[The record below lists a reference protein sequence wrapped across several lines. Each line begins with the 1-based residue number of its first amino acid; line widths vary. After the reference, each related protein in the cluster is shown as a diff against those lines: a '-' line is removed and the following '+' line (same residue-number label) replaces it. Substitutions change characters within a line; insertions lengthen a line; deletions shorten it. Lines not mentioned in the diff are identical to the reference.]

1 MTAGLVTAARRG
13 GRARGGGV
21 RGGPWPAVGVLGSA
35 LALRLVLAYVAFP
48 GQGLAG
54 DLNLFANWATT
65 LARVGPGGFYA
76 AAGSANY
83 PPGYMYVLWLVGIA
97 GNAVSGMFGVSSD
110 QAVGLLLKL
119 PAIGADIAIG
129 GLLWWAGRRW
139 LNGRVGVLAAALY
152 LFLPVTWYDSALW
165 GQVDAVGTLVM
176 LAALLLLV
184 EGWSEPAAALAAF
197 AVLVKPQD
205 AICLV
210 IVIPVLVRR
219 HLLRVGSGPAP
230 GLGRRLTSLD
240 GRLGGLLTRQGPTR
254 LGTSALAALVV
265 LVLPLL
271 PFDIATLGPA
281 SLADVPVIGHVAGL
295 VGLFLA
301 DGGQYGVLTANA
313 YNAWALVGGA
323 SLASVIGGSGGSW
336 IADSLPVLARFSAVT
351 VGAALLALTGLLVAG
366 GLLVRADRL
375 AILLG
380 FAVAAFAFY
389 ALPTR
394 VHERYL
400 FPFFA
405 PAALLAA
412 GSLSAGLGYLGLG
425 ALNAV
430 NLHAVLAAPLR
441 IAGGGAGG
449 GGFGGGF
456 GGGGRGPGGPAG
468 GFGGGFGVGSI
479 SLPFADLAR
488 SEIGITLVAVG
499 QTAAFL
505 ALLAAWFVV
514 ILRPNAEAGV
524 RALRRAAV
532 GVSSLRRPKRS
543 MEDRHGG

>member
-1 MTAGLVTAARRG
+1 MTAAPRG
-13 GRARGGGV
+13 GRGGGGRV
-21 RGGPWPAVGVLGSA
+21 RGGRVRGIPWAAVGVLGSA
-35 LALRLVLAYVAFP
+35 LALRLVLACIVFP
-48 GQGLAG
+48 GQGLAS

-76 AAGSANY
+76 AADSANY
-83 PPGYMYVLWLVGIA
+83 PPGYMYVLWLVGVA
-97 GNAVSGMFGVSSD
+97 GNAVSGMFGVSPG

-139 LNGRVGVLAAALY
+139 FGGRVGVLAAALY

-165 GQVDAVGTLVM
+165 GQVDAVGSLVM

-219 HLLRVGSGPAP
+219 HLLRVGSGPSP
-230 GLGRRLTSLD
+230 GLGRRLTYLD
-240 GRLGGLLTRQGPTR
+240 RRLGGLLTRQGPTR

-265 LVLPLL
+265 LVVPLL
-271 PFDIATLGPA
+271 PFDIASLGPA

-336 IADSLPVLARFSAVT
+336 IADSLPVLAGFSAAT
-351 VGAALLALTGLLVAG
+351 VGAALLVLTGLLVAG
-366 GLLVRADRL
+366 GLLIRADRL

-380 FAVAAFAFY
+380 FAVTAFAFY
-389 ALPTR
+389 VLPTR

-400 FPFFA
+400 LPFFA

-425 ALNAV
+425 ALNTV

-441 IAGGGAGG
+441 IANGGFGGGGG
-449 GGFGGGF
+449 GGFGGGNGGF
-456 GGGGRGPGGPAG
+456 AGGGRGPGGPAG
-468 GFGGGFGVGSI
+468 GFGGGSGVGSI

-488 SEIGITLVAVG
+488 SEIAVTLVAVG
-499 QTAAFL
+499 QMAAFL

-514 ILRPNAEAGV
+514 ILRPNGAAV
-524 RALRRAAV
+524 RRGLRRAAV
-532 GVSSLRRPKRS
+532 SSA
-543 MEDRHGG
+543 

>member
-1 MTAGLVTAARRG
+1 VIAAP
-13 GRARGGGV
+13 RGGGV
-21 RGGPWPAVGVLGSA
+21 RGIPWPAVGVLGSA
-35 LALRLVLAYVAFP
+35 LALRLVLAYVVFP
-48 GQGLAG
+48 GQGLVS
-54 DLNLFANWATT
+54 DLNLFADWATT

-97 GNAVSGMFGVSSD
+97 GNAVSGIFGVSAD
-110 QAVGLLLKL
+110 QAVGLFLKL

-139 LNGRVGVLAAALY
+139 FGGRAGVLAAALY
-152 LFLPVTWYDSALW
+152 LVVPVTWYDSALW

-197 AVLVKPQD
+197 GVLVKPQD

-219 HLLRVGSGPAP
+219 HLLRVGSGPVP
-230 GLGRRLTSLD
+230 GLGRRLASLD
-240 GRLGGLLTRQGPTR
+240 GRLGGLLTRQGPIR
-254 LGTSALAALVV
+254 LGTSAIAALVV

-271 PFDIATLGPA
+271 PFDIAALGPA

-295 VGLFLA
+295 VGLFVS

-336 IADSLPVLARFSAVT
+336 IADSLTVVAGLSAVT

-366 GLLVRADRL
+366 GLLIRDDRL
-375 AILLG
+375 AIVLG

-441 IAGGGAGG
+441 IAGGGFGGGGEFVG
-449 GGFGGGF
+449 GGFGGGGEF
-456 GGGGRGPGGPAG
+456 GGGGRGPGGSAG
-468 GFGGGFGVGSI
+468 GFGGGSGVGSI

-488 SEIGITLVAVG
+488 SELAVTLVAVG
-499 QTAAFL
+499 QAAAFV

-514 ILRPNAEAGV
+514 ILRPNREPGA
-524 RALRRAAV
+524 RALRRAAIR
-532 GVSSLRRPKRS
+532 VSSLR
-543 MEDRHGG
+543 